1 MTANRRIVLD
11 MQKFAHVPQDIWD
24 NKNNVLTNF
33 FIDYLTISGI
43 KVPSRIITEYII
55 QNYRVYIRL
64 SINVDINSCQIY
76 IEGRLKHLWYEIEH
90 IHHIRIAALLMI
102 DRPHHVIVEILCS
115 GTDAIEISKKIN
127 GTLLYDD
134 VTSHS

>member
-1 MTANRRIVLD
+1 MAANRRIILD
-11 MQKFAHVPQDIWD
+11 TQKFTHVTQDIWD
-24 NKNNVLTNF
+24 NKNNVLTNLF
-33 FIDYLTISGI
+33 VDYLTISGI
-43 KVPSRIITEYII
+43 KVPNRIITEHII

-90 IHHIRIAALLMI
+90 IHHIRIAALPMI
-102 DRPHHVIVEILCS
+102 DRPHHVVIEISCS
-115 GTDAIEISKKIN
+115 GAEAIEIAKKIN
-127 GTLLYDD
+127 GVLLYDD